1 MSGGVC
7 AALPSV
13 SSTATQ
19 TQVQV
24 CCNLRNFSR
33 PLPPPLPLPSTR
45 TSTLTSIQEALVS
58 ECAQGQD
65 QVLVRIFLRVCDDV
79 PLVLDRE
86 LGCTVFVRDL
96 RGEFAQL
103 ALPTAP
109 VATVADARDLF
120 HPGVVLV
127 VTAPEFRTERL
138 LVAANFDNVEPLLL
152 RCDERLRGTV
162 WFEEP
167 CRSAAEWCARGS
179 EQQSGRAAVACFTE
193 ALKCDADAV
202 DVLWSRAQAFA
213 RLGDWRPALAD
224 AERALAVD
232 ASHLKSAVLRSQ
244 ALFALERFDD
254 AGKSWASVATKL
266 APEGSTERVS
276 ARAGLAAAL
285 ACAKQ
290 ARGQFDWPRLL
301 AGSIRAADC
310 ATFVHRAV
318 ELGDTGA
325 HGRGLLCREAIACGT
340 LVLVEAPL
348 NASSQG
354 AIAEVR
360 DELDLAGAFF
370 DLLHRCHG
378 DAVVREK
385 VEQLSRAKVDA
396 SDAPFGR
403 RLYGALVTNVW
414 GGALFHWGSFFNHS
428 CMPSCC
434 MSMQAGLMVVQTTRA
449 LSAGDELTLPYF
461 ELDCEYEDRV
471 ARCERRKFVCDCQRC
486 VVDQAGQAGFRKLKA
501 ELDAFRSDRTTRFW
515 ESARFKQ
522 LGARIDADATARRC
536 LDWRELACAAAA
548 LHKPPPDA
556 DRDTLARFFALL
568 LQLQRAAAES
578 RNISDAIDRCNG
590 IEVARKWI
598 LVRTLQQRLRAPPAD
613 VAASTAMARQWL
625 CTKLPADLVDAFV
638 NAHF

>member
-1 MSGGVC
+1 MSVGVC

-13 SSTATQ
+13 STQ
-19 TQVQV
+19 QVQV
-24 CCNLRNFSR
+24 CCNIKNFSR
-33 PLPPPLPLPSTR
+33 PLPSPLPSKR
-45 TSTLTSIQEALVS
+45 TKTVTSIPEALVCECPS
-58 ECAQGQD
+58 EDEGECI
-65 QVLVRIFLRVCDDV
+65 RIFLRVCDDV

-86 LGCTVFVRDL
+86 LGCTIFVRDL
-96 RGEFAQL
+96 LGEFAQL

-109 VATVADARDLF
+109 VATLADALETF
-120 HPGVVLV
+120 HPGVVLLA
-127 VTAPEFRTERL
+127 TAPEFRTERL
-138 LVAANFDNVEPLLL
+138 LVVANFDDVELLL
-152 RCDERLRGTV
+152 RCDERLRGTI

-167 CRSAAEWCARGS
+167 CRNAAEWCARGS
-179 EQQSGRAAVACFTE
+179 AQQSARAAVACFTE

-213 RLGDWRPALAD
+213 RLGDWRSALAD
-224 AERALAVD
+224 AERVLALD
-232 ASHLKSAVLRSQ
+232 ASHLKSAVCRAQ
-244 ALFALERFDD
+244 ALHALERYDD
-254 AGKSWASVATKL
+254 AAKTWALVATKL
-266 APEGSTERVS
+266 APEGSAERVS

-290 ARGQFDWPRLL
+290 AKGHFDWPRLL

-354 AIAEVR
+354 AISEAR
-360 DELDLAGAFF
+360 DELDMSGAFF
-370 DLLHRCHG
+370 DLLHRCHS

-385 VEQLSRAKVDA
+385 IEQLSRAKVDA

-403 RLYGALVTNVW
+403 RLYGALATNVW
-414 GGALFHWGSFFNHS
+414 GSGALFHWGSFFNHS

-449 LSAGDELTLPYF
+449 LSAGDELTLAYF
-461 ELDCEYEDRV
+461 DLDRDYEDRV

-486 VVDQAGQAGFRKLKA
+486 VVDQAGQVGFRKLEA

-556 DRDTLARFFALL
+556 DRDTVARFFALL

-578 RNISDAIDRCNG
+578 RNINDAIDRCNG

-598 LVRTLQQRLRAPPAD
+598 FIRTLQQRLRAPPAD
-613 VAASTAMARQWL
+613 VAASTAKAKQWL
-625 CTKLPADLVDAFV
+625 CTKLPAELVEAFV
-638 NAHF
+638 NEHF